1 MKKVISVCAA
11 LSLVLAGV
19 VTAAPAS
26 AAVTCKK
33 VDGKLP
39 VMKVVK
45 QPTKKLKTM
54 PKTATFYT
62 NCGEIRVALLGD
74 KAPETITAFAAL
86 VKGGYYDKTYCHR
99 MTTNDYGFSI
109 LQCGD
114 PKANGTGNP
123 EGWNGIYEENLPK
136 LGTNNYPA
144 GTLAM
149 AKQTAPKT
157 TKAQFFFVYEDSTFA
172 QPVYTVWAKVT
183 KGLDILKFIGSKKA
197 FERRSDGKDYYVV
210 NGAPVQAVKIEKI
223 VIK

>member
-1 MKKVISVCAA
+1 MKKTIAIFTSLA
-11 LSLVLAGV
+11 LVATGV
-19 VTAAPAS
+19 FVSAPAS
-26 AAVTCKK
+26 AVINCTK

-39 VMKVVK
+39 IMKVVK
-45 QPTKKLKTM
+45 QPQSISKVL

-62 NCGEIRVALLGD
+62 NCGNITVSLLGS
-74 KAPETITAFAAL
+74 KAPQAVTAFAAL
-86 VKGGYYDKTYCHR
+86 VKGGYYNKTYCHR
-99 MTTNDYGFSI
+99 MTTADYGFSI

-123 EGWNGIYEENLPK
+123 EGWNGIVEENLPK
-136 LGTNNYPA
+136 LGSNNYPA

-149 AKQTAPKT
+149 AKQSEPKT

-183 KGLDILKFIGSKKA
+183 KGLDILKYIGSKKA

-223 VIK
+223 VLK